1 MHKFKKNPIS
11 VDENLNIVGKGLH
24 EEQRLFFKT
33 ERANLKN
40 AFLNYDSHSTTDPVS
55 LENLHPIWAE
65 NIADTAIQKSAKKEK
80 QDRSFNLYGSNRPF
94 VNKHWEA
101 LKNANG
107 GNVLMCPICGL
118 EECSEMDHYLPRSL
132 FHEFSS
138 HTSNLIPLCHD
149 CNKDKHDYWLNSK
162 GERYFFNAF
171 FDRLPAKIIDC
182 KITIR
187 NGFPHVKVSMNN
199 GLNKANYYD
208 SIVLRT
214 FSMLE
219 LLRKIQMKADMFM
232 RSETQRLISDYAI
245 QKTNYHD
252 NREEFWNSRIS
263 TYNEYIKH
271 PNSFDF
277 IELEM
282 YKAMVSS
289 SEIKDWVKNSK
300 EFYSI

>member
-1 MHKFKKNPIS
+1 MHKFNKNPIS
-11 VDENLNIVGKGLH
+11 IDENLNNVGKGLH
-24 EEQRLFFKT
+24 KEQRLFFDN

-80 QDRSFNLYGSNRPF
+80 QDRASNLYGSSRPF
-94 VNKHWEA
+94 VNNHWEA
-101 LKNANG
+101 LKAANG

-149 CNKDKHDYWLNSK
+149 CNHNKHDYWLNSK

-263 TYNEYIKH
+263 TYNECIKH

-289 SEIKDWVKNSK
+289 LEIKDWVGNSK

>member
-1 MHKFKKNPIS
+1 MHKFNKNPTSI
-11 VDENLNIVGKGLH
+11 DENLNNVGKGLH
-24 EEQRLFFKT
+24 KEQRFFFDN

-80 QDRSFNLYGSNRPF
+80 QDRSFNLYGSSRPF
-94 VNKHWEA
+94 VNNHWEA
-101 LKNANG
+101 LKAANG

-149 CNKDKHDYWLNSK
+149 CNHNKHDYWLNSK

-219 LLRKIQMKADMFM
+219 LLRKIQMKADLFM

-277 IELEM
+277 IVMEI

-289 SEIKDWVKNSK
+289 LEIKDWVENSK

>member
-1 MHKFKKNPIS
+1 MHKFNKNPIS
-11 VDENLNIVGKGLH
+11 IDENLNNVGKGLH
-24 EEQRLFFKT
+24 KEQRLFFDN

-80 QDRSFNLYGSNRPF
+80 QDRAFNLYGSSRPF
-94 VNKHWEA
+94 VNNHWEA
-101 LKNANG
+101 LKAANG

-182 KITIR
+182 IITIK
-187 NGFPHVKVSMNN
+187 NGFPHVKVSMS
-199 GLNKANYYD
+199 GELKKADYYD

-214 FSMLE
+214 FSKLE
-219 LLRKIQMKADMFM
+219 LLKKIQMKADLFM
-232 RSETQRLISDYAI
+232 RSETQRLMSDYAI
-245 QKTNYHD
+245 QKTN
-252 NREEFWNSRIS
+252 
-263 TYNEYIKH
+263 
-271 PNSFDF
+271 
-277 IELEM
+277 
-282 YKAMVSS
+282 
-289 SEIKDWVKNSK
+289 
-300 EFYSI
+300 

>member
-1 MHKFKKNPIS
+1 MK
-11 VDENLNIVGKGLH
+11 
-24 EEQRLFFKT
+24 
-33 ERANLKN
+33 A
-40 AFLNYDSHSTTDPVS
+40 
-55 LENLHPIWAE
+55 
-65 NIADTAIQKSAKKEK
+65 
-80 QDRSFNLYGSNRPF
+80 
-94 VNKHWEA
+94 
-101 LKNANG
+101 ANG

-149 CNKDKHDYWLNSK
+149 CNHNKHDYWLNSK

-252 NREEFWNSRIS
+252 NREKFWNSRIS

-289 SEIKDWVKNSK
+289 LEIKDWVENSK

>member
-1 MHKFKKNPIS
+1 MHKFNKNPIS
-11 VDENLNIVGKGLH
+11 IDENLNNVGKGLH
-24 EEQRLFFKT
+24 KEQRLFFDN

-80 QDRSFNLYGSNRPF
+80 QDRASNLYGSSRPF
-94 VNKHWEA
+94 VNNHWEA
-101 LKNANG
+101 LKAANG

-149 CNKDKHDYWLNSK
+149 CNHNKHDYWLNSK

-289 SEIKDWVKNSK
+289 SEIKDWVENSK

>member
-1 MHKFKKNPIS
+1 MHKFNKNPIS
-11 VDENLNIVGKGLH
+11 IDENLNNVGKGLH
-24 EEQRLFFKT
+24 KEQRLFFEN
-33 ERANLKN
+33 ERAKLKN

-55 LENLHPIWAE
+55 LGNLHPIWAE

-80 QDRSFNLYGSNRPF
+80 QDRSFNLYGSSRPF
-94 VNKHWEA
+94 VNNHWEA
-101 LKNANG
+101 LKAANG

-149 CNKDKHDYWLNSK
+149 CNHNKHDYWLNSK

-252 NREEFWNSRIS
+252 NREKFWNSRIS

-289 SEIKDWVKNSK
+289 LEIKDWVENSK

>member
-1 MHKFKKNPIS
+1 MHK
-11 VDENLNIVGKGLH
+11 
-24 EEQRLFFKT
+24 EQRLFFDN

-80 QDRSFNLYGSNRPF
+80 QDRASNLYGSSRPF
-94 VNKHWEA
+94 VNNHWEA
-101 LKNANG
+101 LKAANG

-149 CNKDKHDYWLNSK
+149 CNHNKHDYWLNSK

-289 SEIKDWVKNSK
+289 LEIKDWVENSK

>member
-1 MHKFKKNPIS
+1 MHKFNKNPIS
-11 VDENLNIVGKGLH
+11 IDENLNNVGKGLH
-24 EEQRLFFKT
+24 KEQRLFFDN

-55 LENLHPIWAE
+55 LEILHPIWVE

-80 QDRSFNLYGSNRPF
+80 QDRASNLYGSSRPF
-94 VNKHWEA
+94 VNNHWEA
-101 LKNANG
+101 LKAANG

-149 CNKDKHDYWLNSK
+149 CNHNKHDYWLNSK

-289 SEIKDWVKNSK
+289 LEIKDWVENSK

>member
-1 MHKFKKNPIS
+1 MHKFNKNPIS
-11 VDENLNIVGKGLH
+11 IDENLNNVGKGLH
-24 EEQRLFFKT
+24 KEQRLFFEN
-33 ERANLKN
+33 ERAKLKN

-55 LENLHPIWAE
+55 LGNLHPIWAE

-80 QDRSFNLYGSNRPF
+80 QDRSFNLYGSSRPF
-94 VNKHWEA
+94 VNNHWEA
-101 LKNANG
+101 LKAANG

-138 HTSNLIPLCHD
+138 HTSNLIPLCHA
-149 CNKDKHDYWLNSK
+149 CNQEKHDYWLNSK

-289 SEIKDWVKNSK
+289 LEIKDWVENSK

>member
-1 MHKFKKNPIS
+1 MHKFNKNPIS
-11 VDENLNIVGKGLH
+11 IDENLNNVGKGLH
-24 EEQRLFFKT
+24 KEQRLFFDN

-40 AFLNYDSHSTTDPVS
+40 AFFNYDSHSTTDPVS

-80 QDRSFNLYGSNRPF
+80 QDRASNLYGSSRPF
-94 VNKHWEA
+94 VNNHWEA
-101 LKNANG
+101 LKAANG

-149 CNKDKHDYWLNSK
+149 CNHNKHDYWLNSK

-289 SEIKDWVKNSK
+289 LEIKDWVENSK

>member
-1 MHKFKKNPIS
+1 MHKFNKNPIS
-11 VDENLNIVGKGLH
+11 IDENLNNVGKGLH
-24 EEQRLFFKT
+24 KEQRLFFDN

-80 QDRSFNLYGSNRPF
+80 QDRASNLYGSSRPF
-94 VNKHWEA
+94 VNNHWEA
-101 LKNANG
+101 LKAANG

-149 CNKDKHDYWLNSK
+149 CNHNKHDYWLNSK

-289 SEIKDWVKNSK
+289 LEIKDWVENSK

>member
-1 MHKFKKNPIS
+1 MHKFNKNPIS
-11 VDENLNIVGKGLH
+11 IDENLNNVGKGLH
-24 EEQRLFFKT
+24 KEQRLFFDN

-80 QDRSFNLYGSNRPF
+80 QDRSFNLYGSSRPF
-94 VNKHWEA
+94 VNNHLEA
-101 LKNANG
+101 LKAANG

-149 CNKDKHDYWLNSK
+149 CNHNKHDYWLNSK

-199 GLNKANYYD
+199 GLNKANYCD

-219 LLRKIQMKADMFM
+219 LLK
-232 RSETQRLISDYAI
+232 
-245 QKTNYHD
+245 
-252 NREEFWNSRIS
+252 
-263 TYNEYIKH
+263 
-271 PNSFDF
+271 
-277 IELEM
+277 
-282 YKAMVSS
+282 
-289 SEIKDWVKNSK
+289 KNTD
-300 EFYSI
+300 EGRHVHAV

>member
-1 MHKFKKNPIS
+1 MHKFNKNPIS
-11 VDENLNIVGKGLH
+11 IDENLNNVGKGLH
-24 EEQRLFFKT
+24 KEQRLFFDN

-80 QDRSFNLYGSNRPF
+80 QDRASNLYGSSRPF
-94 VNKHWEA
+94 VNNHWEA
-101 LKNANG
+101 LKAANG

-149 CNKDKHDYWLNSK
+149 CNHNKHNYWLNSK

-289 SEIKDWVKNSK
+289 LEIKDWVENSK